1 MNWKLALIKG
11 KKNKRM
17 RVKIK
22 KKKQLKIWLKDE
34 IKREKK
40 NFNKSVKDKIKKFK
54 KWGPKRKTKYTK
66 NYNWMTKL
74 KRIKISI
81 NEKGTK

>member
-17 RVKIK
+17 RVKLK

-40 NFNKSVKDKIKKFK
+40 
-54 KWGPKRKTKYTK
+54 
-66 NYNWMTKL
+66 KL
-74 KRIKISI
+74 QQKCQGQNQEI
-81 NEKGTK
+81 